1 MKTASHLATWLS
13 LGACAMSSVG
23 CRSVGP
29 DYHGPPPNAVL
40 NSPAAHGPFVGSSDP
55 AFGGEHAPGQWWRL
69 YESAQLDELVSAALL
84 ANTDLRMAQ
93 ANLERSLAL
102 LQQAR
107 AVRQPT
113 AEVNFDPSY
122 QQLSSE
128 SYLHSGTV
136 PPTGLYDT
144 GVSVSYELDVFGRLK
159 RGIEAAVADD
169 EAVKAA

>member
-1 MKTASHLATWLS
+1 
-13 LGACAMSSVG
+13 
-23 CRSVGP
+23 
-29 DYHGPPPNAVL
+29 
-40 NSPAAHGPFVGSSDP
+40 VGSSDP